1 MGKMKA
7 EIKHDNHD
15 KEYSRRELLQMA
27 VPKGIFP
34 SEEKLILNKTECSG
48 CAICAQECLTGALT
62 VEGEKSISLVFRYQ
76 QECLTG
82 ALTVEGEKSISLVF
96 RYQKCDACGE
106 CVEICPEKCLKLESG
121 KNESPQV
128 ILFEDEYA
136 HCTKCG
142 VVIGSKSMIKNIQ
155 SKFVNSGQTIMENL
169 SRCPACKGKK

>member
-7 EIKHDNHD
+7 EVKHDGHD
-15 KEYSRRELLQMA
+15 KEYSRRELLQMV

-34 SEEKLILNKTECSG
+34 SEEKLTLNKTECSG

-62 VEGEKSISLVFRYQ
+62 VEGE
-76 QECLTG
+76 E
-82 ALTVEGEKSISLVF
+82 SISLVF
-96 RYQKCDACGE
+96 RYQKCNACGE
-106 CVEICPEKCLKLESG
+106 CVEICPEKCMKLESG

-136 HCTKCG
+136 RCTKCG

-155 SKFVNSGQTIMENL
+155 SKFVNSSQTIMENL